1 MKIRRICA
9 VQIVSRIQDDTTD
22 RSYSELYVMRE
33 ISHAQAVKYKL
44 KMFCVTPV
52 LPVVPVY

>member
-1 MKIRRICA
+1 
-9 VQIVSRIQDDTTD
+9 VQIVNRIQDDTTD
-22 RSYSELYVMRE
+22 RAYSELYVMME
-33 ISHAQAVKYKL
+33 ISHTQAVKYKL